1 MTDSGFDFGARVRQA
16 MSAEPSPRRTEMRR
30 LGEAMRQVIER
41 LVGTKAP
48 LEALAV
54 AADELERVAAAL
66 AEYPQG
72 RTMEG
77 FAESANS
84 GDPHAFFDHSPI
96 IGRSNPLAP
105 PVELEVRDGKV
116 YGRAVYGSAYE
127 GPPASVHG
135 GYIAAAFDEVLG
147 MTQSMSGNPGMTGTL
162 TVKYRSPTP
171 LHTELRFEGTLE
183 RVEGRKIFTS
193 GRLFSGDR
201 LCAEAEAIFI
211 SVDFRK
217 FAELMARQ
225 GQPPADP
232 EGR

>member
-1 MTDSGFDFGARVRQA
+1 MTAD
-16 MSAEPSPRRTEMRR
+16 PSPRRLEMRR
-30 LGEAMRQVIER
+30 LGDAMRLVIER

-48 LEALAV
+48 LEDLAA
-54 AADELERVAAAL
+54 AADDLELVAQSL
-66 AEYPQG
+66 ARFPQG

-116 YGRAVYGSAYE
+116 FGRAVYGSAYE

-147 MTQSMSGNPGMTGTL
+147 MTQSMSGNPGMTARL
-162 TVKYRSPTP
+162 TVNYRSPTP

-183 RVEGRKIFTS
+183 RVDGRKIYTS
-193 GRLFSGDR
+193 GRLYAGDR
-201 LCAEAEAIFI
+201 LCAEADALFI

-225 GQPPADP
+225 EQANPAVPPEA
-232 EGR
+232 